1 MPVRRLLLQLLSRPV
16 SVGMAS
22 CAVIVGGAF
31 ALTQLPLGLAP
42 SRDIPM
48 LSVDAH
54 WGGTSAES
62 VEKNLTSPIEEIVSS
77 LRGVRKVRSVSQEG
91 RCHVSAEFDPSA
103 AMNLI
108 RLELNEKISLLVR
121 ELPHGV
127 SRPIVEQY
135 IPENLRRM
143 QGFLSYSLVGALPRA
158 DLLRIVRE
166 EIVPRLMSIKG
177 VARVTLEGEEPEE
190 VCVELS
196 PAKMDARDITVGDVA
211 SAMEAAARERCWG
224 SVRGPAGIEGIR
236 FSTEGL
242 SLRELE
248 DTPIQSR
255 EGCVPIRLSDLAT
268 ITIRPSA
275 VHKLLRRDGRACVD
289 FRLARDPLCSLPG
302 TAHDVQ
308 ACLAEVA
315 TRFPPSVELV
325 CGLDESQ
332 RMSEELH
339 LLYRNAMISL
349 FLVWG
354 ALVLFLGNN
363 RLPLLLL
370 SSILLSLAATFL
382 ILWIVRVP
390 LHVLTLAGLTLGAG
404 RLLDDSIVVLE
415 NLRRW
420 IKPDASHDSIV
431 EGAWEVLRPST
442 ASTMAT
448 VGALMPVLFLPRGLQ
463 VYLLEFA
470 FAVTISLSM
479 SLLVSFTVIPSVVAR
494 MVKNGVVFPLCSG
507 ERITLFYRWV
517 IRRALRRKVAVL
529 LLAVWMFGF
538 PVWLLP
544 VRIEN
549 SSLLATLYNETV
561 GGSWYAT
568 IRPAMN
574 ALFGG
579 ASYQFF
585 RNVPQAEFFEQE
597 HDTFLVM
604 QVSFP
609 LGSDL
614 VMVDTIAQVF
624 ERTLLKAGARGI
636 TTELF
641 DANLL
646 LRIDFRD
653 SLAATSLP
661 HRIRS
666 CMLRLAAQTGGVTV
680 SVAGFGSGYTA
691 GMDLQPAFTVRVLGY
706 DYTRVEEIAQSLR
719 ERLLRNPRV
728 GSADIDKSFGNWS
741 ARQEVA
747 LRVDRNATARYGLT
761 MAEVA
766 AAVQSRTDV
775 LPERMVVKMDGMQ
788 LPCIVTVQGSEGF
801 SVQGLSSAGVSNA
814 KAAPVPLRT
823 LLVPQQRA
831 ATSEIVREDQQY
843 VRCVS
848 FEYKGPYRHAE
859 AFLAATLREFR
870 LPAGYRFDRTGE
882 TTVSD
887 SDRHALLL
895 GALAAFVIVF
905 MVTASLYESLV
916 DALIV
921 MLSVPL
927 AYTGVFMAYVL
938 TGTPFGR
945 GGYVSVM
952 FLAGIAVAN
961 AIMIV
966 DFITQKEKTG
976 SRRTGTIVEASV
988 CRFRPVMM
996 TTLTTAGTLLP
1007 MLFNKGGGT
1016 WYMLA
1021 LGMFGGLLT
1030 SAVLTLV
1037 VIPAAYAIV
1046 RGAEG
1051 DSSLPAK
1058 LKLTLPPF
1066 FQILKRLGK

>member
-1 MPVRRLLLQLLSRPV
+1 
-16 SVGMAS
+16 
-22 CAVIVGGAF
+22 
-31 ALTQLPLGLAP
+31 
-42 SRDIPM
+42 
-48 LSVDAH
+48 
-54 WGGTSAES
+54 
-62 VEKNLTSPIEEIVSS
+62 
-77 LRGVRKVRSVSQEG
+77 
-91 RCHVSAEFDPSA
+91 
-103 AMNLI
+103 
-108 RLELNEKISLLVR
+108 
-121 ELPHGV
+121 
-127 SRPIVEQY
+127 
-135 IPENLRRM
+135 
-143 QGFLSYSLVGALPRA
+143 
-158 DLLRIVRE
+158 
-166 EIVPRLMSIKG
+166 
-177 VARVTLEGEEPEE
+177 
-190 VCVELS
+190 
-196 PAKMDARDITVGDVA
+196 
-211 SAMEAAARERCWG
+211 
-224 SVRGPAGIEGIR
+224 
-236 FSTEGL
+236 
-242 SLRELE
+242 
-248 DTPIQSR
+248 
-255 EGCVPIRLSDLAT
+255 
-268 ITIRPSA
+268 
-275 VHKLLRRDGRACVD
+275 
-289 FRLARDPLCSLPG
+289 
-302 TAHDVQ
+302 
-308 ACLAEVA
+308 
-315 TRFPPSVELV
+315 
-325 CGLDESQ
+325 
-332 RMSEELH
+332 
-339 LLYRNAMISL
+339 
-349 FLVWG
+349 
-354 ALVLFLGNN
+354 
-363 RLPLLLL
+363 
-370 SSILLSLAATFL
+370 
-382 ILWIVRVP
+382 
-390 LHVLTLAGLTLGAG
+390 
-404 RLLDDSIVVLE
+404 
-415 NLRRW
+415 
-420 IKPDASHDSIV
+420 
-431 EGAWEVLRPST
+431 
-442 ASTMAT
+442 
-448 VGALMPVLFLPRGLQ
+448 
-463 VYLLEFA
+463 
-470 FAVTISLSM
+470 
-479 SLLVSFTVIPSVVAR
+479 
-494 MVKNGVVFPLCSG
+494 
-507 ERITLFYRWV
+507 
-517 IRRALRRKVAVL
+517 
-529 LLAVWMFGF
+529 
-538 PVWLLP
+538 
-544 VRIEN
+544 
-549 SSLLATLYNETV
+549 
-561 GGSWYAT
+561 
-568 IRPAMN
+568 
-574 ALFGG
+574 
-579 ASYQFF
+579 
-585 RNVPQAEFFEQE
+585 
-597 HDTFLVM
+597 
-604 QVSFP
+604 
-609 LGSDL
+609 
-614 VMVDTIAQVF
+614 
-624 ERTLLKAGARGI
+624 
-636 TTELF
+636 
-641 DANLL
+641 
-646 LRIDFRD
+646 
-653 SLAATSLP
+653 
-661 HRIRS
+661 
-666 CMLRLAAQTGGVTV
+666 
-680 SVAGFGSGYTA
+680 VAGFGSGYTA

-741 ARQEVA
+741 ARQEIA

-775 LPERMVVKMDGMQ
+775 LPERMVVKIDGMQ

-814 KAAPVPLRT
+814 KAAPVPLRS

-831 ATSEIVREDQQY
+831 APSEIVREDQQY

-870 LPAGYRFDRTGE
+870 LPAGYRFDRTGG

-1058 LKLTLPPF
+1058 RKLTLPPF